1 MSEPQETV
9 ESQETVKP
17 QEIVEPPKP
26 PLKWTD
32 LLKMTAEQNPDFAE
46 KMHYWIV
53 KRRRQP
59 EFHYLL
65 SWVVA
70 TFGAAKTTEY
80 ITQILENNTAEDAAV
95 QEALRAQDELAQDK

>member
-1 MSEPQETV
+1 MSEPVETQEP
-9 ESQETVKP
+9 SS
-17 QEIVEPPKP
+17 P

-80 ITQILENNTAEDAAV
+80 ITKILEDNTAEDAV
-95 QEALRAQDELAQDK
+95 VKEALKAQDELA